1 MFPLWRTMD
10 IKKPLSEILSDFLDR
25 DIDEVKKILA
35 TMSIRDLVKVVHAID
50 ESDKETVFKIYTGYT
65 V

>member
-10 IKKPLSEILSDFLDR
+10 IKKPLSEILSEFLDR

-50 ESDKETVFKIYTGYT
+50 ESDKETAFKIYTGYT

>member
-1 MFPLWRTMD
+1 MD